1 MTEPQHPTTLED
13 DISVHIF
20 TASAAMVGV
29 CVTVI
34 GLFRISN
41 KLRNVSTIGDDLL
54 AINAVLFLTS
64 CILAYFALRTRRQQR
79 RYRIERFA
87 DRMFLTGLCLMV
99 VICALLAY
107 ELV

>member
-1 MTEPQHPTTLED
+1 MTDQRNTLED

-41 KLRNVSTIGDDLL
+41 RMKGISTIGDDVL
-54 AINAVLFLTS
+54 ALDAFLFLLS
-64 CILAYFALRTRRQQR
+64 CILAYLALRTRRQQR
-79 RYRIERFA
+79 RYRLEIFA
-87 DRMFLTGLCLMV
+87 DRIFLAGLSVMV
-99 VICALLAY
+99 IICALLAY